1 MRRPTI
7 SREEATA
14 WLKSPSVKKDPS
26 EVLTTLDLPDEMLS
40 SDAEPQLLTMDPVTD
55 LSRSPMLEAG
65 VCSNPWRSS
74 LCGDGW
80 CSWCLCFCR
89 LSCWL

>member
-1 MRRPTI
+1 MSSPPVFSPDSSGYLHMRRPTI

-55 LSRSPMLEAG
+55 LSRSPELEAG
-65 VCSNPWRSS
+65 VCSSP
-74 LCGDGW
+74 
-80 CSWCLCFCR
+80 
-89 LSCWL
+89 